1 MSSYSFLAA
10 RDFDTSIFTPVFDTL
25 ISYLPDSIV
34 LGTAIFGLLTL
45 SFPLMFL
52 FLFEIEAIFVQN
64 RLGGFAFNVF
74 PTLSAPYEAQQCKTG
89 YANPASKD
97 RTTLLEL
104 FGNNGSFPSRP
115 LFLISSIFGYLLS
128 SLLAFQDVIKNLD
141 NDFQMRLTL
150 AGVGAVFTLA
160 MIFIYYMKGG
170 CVGFIGG
177 LSTVGLGAILGAV
190 LMMLHKRFF
199 GIESVNFLGLP
210 TLINKTEK
218 GSPIYVC
225 APNPTQ

>member
-1 MSSYSFLAA
+1 MSSYGYLAA
-10 RDFDTSIFTPVFDTL
+10 RDFDKSIFTPMFDTL

-52 FLFEIEAIFVQN
+52 LLFEIETIFIQN
-64 RLGGFAFNVF
+64 KFGGFARNMF
-74 PTLSAPYEAQQCKTG
+74 PVYTNPYEADQCKTG
-89 YANPASKD
+89 YGMNPTKD
-97 RTTLLEL
+97 RTTLLEM
-104 FGNNGSFPSRP
+104 FGNNGSYPSRP
-115 LFLISSIFGYLLS
+115 LFLISSVFGYLVS
-128 SLLAFQDVIKNLD
+128 SLLAFQDVISNLD

-177 LSTVGLGAILGAV
+177 ISTIGFGAILGAV

-199 GIESVNFLGLP
+199 GLESINFLGLP
-210 TLINKTEK
+210 TLVSKTDT
-218 GSPIYVC
+218 GSPLYVC
-225 APNPTQ
+225 APNPTA